1 MEQQVIDKVLSNAR
15 KRFYVEAWRRF
26 RENKLAFAFLFILGI
41 FFIIA
46 IIGPYIA
53 PYDPYKI
60 NLARAREPPSLQHPL
75 GTDELG
81 RDILS
86 RILVGARYTLG
97 ISIVSVILGALI
109 GVFLGLVAGFYRG
122 LIDNVVM
129 RIVDVMLAFPAILL
143 AIALSTAL
151 GQGFTSLILAI
162 SITTFPVYTRLT
174 RNITL
179 QVVEEDYIAAAKLL
193 GERSIHIM
201 FRHILPNIFSI
212 IIVQAT
218 YYAGL
223 SILLVSS
230 LGFLGLG
237 IKPPTP
243 EWGSMISSGRG
254 YLLSAPH
261 IALIPGLFISLTVL
275 GFNIVGD
282 GLRDALDPR
291 SKKIL

>member
-1 MEQQVIDKVLSNAR
+1 MEQQVIEEILGKAR
-15 KRFYVEAWRRF
+15 KRFFVEAFERF
-26 RENKLAFAFLFILGI
+26 KMNKLAYFFSFILGV
-41 FFIIA
+41 FFIMA
-46 IIGPYIA
+46 VIGPYIT

-60 NLARAREPPSLQHPL
+60 DLANARKPPSPKHPL

-97 ISIVSVILGALI
+97 ISIISVAIGALI
-109 GVFLGLVAGFYRG
+109 GVFLGLLAGFYRG
-122 LIDNVVM
+122 LIDNVIM
-129 RIVDVMLAFPAILL
+129 RIVDVMLAFPTILL
-143 AIALSTAL
+143 AIALATAL
-151 GQGFTSLILAI
+151 GQGYVSLILSI

-174 RNITL
+174 RNVTL
-179 QVVEEDYIAAAKLL
+179 QVVEEDYIAASRLL

-201 FRHILPNIFSI
+201 FRHILPNIVSV

-223 SILLVSS
+223 AVLLVSS

-243 EWGSMISSGRG
+243 EWGSMISSGRN
-254 YLLSAPH
+254 YLFNAPH
-261 IALIPGLFISLTVL
+261 IALIPGIFISLTVL
-275 GFNIVGD
+275 SFNLVGD

-291 SKKIL
+291 SKKTL

>member
-1 MEQQVIDKVLSNAR
+1 MEQQVIEEVLSRAR
-15 KRFYVEAWRRF
+15 KRFYVEVLERF
-26 RENKLAFAFLFILGI
+26 KANKLAYFFSYVLGV

-60 NLARAREPPSLQHPL
+60 DLANARKPPSIEHPL

-97 ISIVSVILGALI
+97 ISIVSVVIGALI
-109 GVFLGLVAGFYRG
+109 GVFLGLLAGFYRG
-122 LIDNVVM
+122 LIDNIIM
-129 RIVDVMLAFPAILL
+129 RVVDVMLAFPTILL
-143 AIALSTAL
+143 AIALATAL
-151 GQGFTSLILAI
+151 GQGYVSLILSI

-174 RNITL
+174 RNVTL
-179 QVVEEDYIAAAKLL
+179 QVVEEDYVAASRLL
-193 GERSIHIM
+193 GERSFHIM
-201 FRHILPNIFSI
+201 FRHILPNISSV

-223 SILLVSS
+223 AVLLVSS

-237 IKPPTP
+237 IKPPIP
-243 EWGSMISSGRG
+243 EWGSMISSGRS
-254 YLLSAPH
+254 YLFNAPH
-261 IALIPGLFISLTVL
+261 IALVPGIFISLTVL